1 MRSIVKIWE
10 PNENYWELHPVVKTI
25 PEFNKFYSEDKS
37 KNKDVSSR
45 IMWAIAFYVDQHENN
60 TWKNVLEEDKI
71 KLIEEDYMKGY
82 KFSFNDSKI
91 KHLAEVYLNTCMTI
105 PEKELYIL
113 IKKLQERSEFIKNTP
128 YSLDYFEETDKGY
141 KKIKG
146 TAEQL
151 DKMITGTYNIY
162 KQIDQITKNI
172 QEDANKGATRGG
184 VTESASEKG
193 LM

>member
-1 MRSIVKIWE
+1 MRSIAKIWN
-10 PNENYWELHPVVKTI
+10 PLENYWELHPIVTTI
-25 PEFNKFYSEDKS
+25 PEFNKFYKEDKS
-37 KNKDVSSR
+37 KNKEESSR
-45 IMWAIAFYVDQHENN
+45 KMWAIAFYVDQNDDN
-60 TWKNVLEEDKI
+60 PWRNIIDEDKI

-82 KFSFNDSKI
+82 KFKLSDPKI
-91 KHLAEVYLNTCMTI
+91 QLLIEAYLNNCMSI

-128 YSLDYFEETDKGY
+128 YSLDYFEETDKGF

-193 LM
+193 VL